1 MNFERTE
8 SLAFE
13 STEPQRTALSDG
25 VRCVIKPLRPQDEA
39 SIGNGFAHLALETRR
54 LRAFGAAAKV
64 APAHG
69 ELLVLAD
76 GVVHLAWGIAVRPEG
91 GTQFERGIGV
101 ARVIRDP
108 RDCTTAAFAIA
119 VDEEFRRKGAGL
131 ALARAMAG
139 RSREIGI
146 RRWVGT
152 LFLRNRAILSLL
164 GRVGREVSCTT
175 FDDGSAAIA
184 YEL

>member
-1 MNFERTE
+1 MIIQRIE

-13 STEPQRTALSDG
+13 STDPQRTTLPDG
-25 VRCVIKPLRPQDEA
+25 TRCVIRPLRVHDEA
-39 SIGNGFAHLALETRR
+39 SIGHGFAHLALETRR

-69 ELLVLAD
+69 ELLPLAD
-76 GVVHLAWGIAVRPEG
+76 GVVHLAWGIALRNEG
-91 GTQFERGIGV
+91 AESERGIGV
-101 ARVIRDP
+101 GRVIRDP
-108 RDCTTAAFAIA
+108 NDCTVAGFALAI
-119 VDEEFRRKGAGL
+119 DEDFRRRGAGL
-131 ALARAMAG
+131 ALARAMAD

-152 LFLRNRAILSLL
+152 LFLRNRAILALL
-164 GRVGREVSCTT
+164 GKVGREVSCAT

>member
-1 MNFERTE
+1 MSMQRIE

-13 STEPQRTALSDG
+13 STEPQRNTLADG
-25 VRCVIKPLRPQDEA
+25 TRCVIRPLRPHDEA
-39 SIGNGFAHLALETRR
+39 SIVHGFAHLALETRR

-64 APAHG
+64 APAYG
-69 ELLVLAD
+69 ELLPLAD
-76 GVVHLAWGIAVRPEG
+76 GVVHLAWGIAVRDEDSG
-91 GTQFERGIGV
+91 SERGIGV
-101 ARVIRDP
+101 GRVIRDSS
-108 RDCTTAAFAIA
+108 DCTVAGFAIA
-119 VDEEFRRKGAGL
+119 IEEDSRRKGAGL
-131 ALARAMAG
+131 ALARAMAA

-152 LFLRNRAILSLL
+152 LFLRNRAILALL
-164 GRVGREVSCTT
+164 QKVGREVSCAT